1 MEEKRNLLGC
11 VFDIQRFSLDDGQGI
26 RTVVFL
32 KGCNQICPWCHNPES
47 LSSRPEIFHAHSL
60 CTHCGSCAR
69 VCPAGAISL
78 VDGNYVTDGELC
90 IRCGK
95 CAAVCTADS
104 CRMMGKNRT
113 PEQVME
119 EILKDQAYYEASGG
133 GVTFSGGEPTLQA
146 EFLKEILRLCK
157 EQGIHTAIETNGN
170 NEWDVYE
177 GLLPLLDF
185 VMIDLKHTDDVI
197 HQRVIGASNRRPL
210 ETLAKLCGRV
220 PLEVRTPVIP
230 GFNDQVPQLQ
240 DILHTAREMGVQTI
254 RLLPY
259 HAFGIGKYTALG
271 KAYSYPARE
280 SMRREELETL
290 LQSVDTEGITVKIG

>member
-1 MEEKRNLLGC
+1 MEEKRNLSGC
-11 VFDIQRFSLDDGQGI
+11 VFDIQRFSLDDGPGI

-32 KGCNQICPWCHNPES
+32 KGCNQVCPWCHNPES
-47 LSSRPEIFHAHSL
+47 LSSRPEVFHAHSL
-60 CTHCGSCAR
+60 CTHCGNCEK
-69 VCPAGAISL
+69 VCPVQAVIF
-78 VDGNYVTDGELC
+78 VDGNYVADGEKC

-104 CRMMGKNRT
+104 CRMMGKNST
-113 PEQVME
+113 PEQVVE
-119 EILKDQAYYEASGG
+119 AILKDQTYYEVSGG

-146 EFLKEILRLCK
+146 EFLKEALRLCK

-185 VMIDLKHTDDVI
+185 VMIDLKHTDDAI
-197 HQRVIGASNRRPL
+197 HQRVIGVSNRRPL

-230 GFNDQVPQLQ
+230 GFNDQAQQLQ
-240 DILHTAREMGVQTI
+240 DILNTAREMGVQTI

-271 KAYSYPARE
+271 KAYPYPARE
-280 SMRREELETL
+280 SMRREELEKL
-290 LQSVDTEGITVKIG
+290 LQSVDADGITVKIG